1 MTQEKEMARCEVG
14 NHDVAA
20 GDILWCAVCRRG
32 ACFQHLGNPLDAL
45 AGDLAAC
52 PKHVKQVAE
61 LNRKNLELLRDRLK
75 RPEGEW

>member
-1 MTQEKEMARCEVG
+1 MAQKMDHCDVG

-20 GDILWCAVCRRG
+20 GNILWCAVCRRG
-32 ACFQHLGNPLDAL
+32 ICFEHLGNPLDAL

-52 PKHVKQVAE
+52 PKHVEQVAKINGARRE
-61 LNRKNLELLRDRLK
+61 QMRAQLK